1 MSFETFVMLLS
12 PEALLVGV
20 ALGLL
25 SLQSF
30 FPLPSRRV
38 GELVLLATGLVSLA
52 ILFTRGYHGI
62 FWHGAYVWD
71 PMASFWKG
79 FFVVSTFLLTFLSL
93 LGEPPAEERAEFFI
107 LPLFSAAGMC
117 LLASAR
123 DFLVLFVALELVTL
137 SLYVLV
143 GYQRGDAAALEAA
156 VKYLIVGALAS
167 AFVVMGIAYIY
178 GATGSTQFDE
188 VAARAARIRDEKLL
202 LLVAGVLLL
211 LVGLGFKT
219 TTVPFHAWA
228 PDVYQGAPTPVTAFL
243 AVASKASGF
252 VALLRVLNLP
262 LAAGV
267 LRDRWIPAL
276 VLCAALSVLLGNLAA
291 IPQRNVKRML
301 AYSGIGHAGFLLIGL
316 SSGNP
321 VGCASV
327 LYYLWAY
334 LLAIFSAFLVLVLVG
349 REGGGDNLS
358 DLAGLYRRSPLLA
371 WSMALAMVS
380 LAGIPPLSG
389 FFGKLMVFLA
399 AWQSGH
405 YLLVAVGLA
414 CAAAGLYYYLGV
426 IRVMFWSEPSHPQT
440 VLVPWPAQVVLYV
453 LLGALVFLG
462 LYAQPLLEAV
472 ARIVS

>member
-1 MSFETFVMLLS
+1 MSFSSFAILAAPET
-12 PEALLVGV
+12 LLVAT

-25 SLQSF
+25 LRQAL
-30 FPLPSRRV
+30 FPLSPRTV
-38 GELVLLATGLVSLA
+38 GRWVLLTTGLISVEICFTGA
-52 ILFTRGYHGI
+52 YRGLFWQET
-62 FWHGAYVWD
+62 YVWD

-93 LGEPPAEERAEFFI
+93 FEAEDPEERAESFI
-107 LPLFSAAGMC
+107 VPLFAAAGMC

-123 DFLVLFVALELVTL
+123 DFLVLFVALELLTV

-143 GYQRGDAAALEAA
+143 GYRKRDALALEAA

-167 AFVVMGIAYIY
+167 AFLVMGIAYVY
-178 GATGSTQFDE
+178 GATGSTQFDV
-188 VAARAARIRDEKLL
+188 VAKKAAGLRSGEEALL
-202 LLVAGVLLL
+202 LAGVLLL

-262 LAAGV
+262 LGTGF
-267 LRDRWIPAL
+267 LRERWIPAL
-276 VLCAALSVLLGNLAA
+276 ALCAALSVLLGNLAA

-316 SSGNP
+316 SSGRP
-321 VGCASV
+321 IGCASV

-334 LLAIFSAFLVLVLVG
+334 LLAIFCAFLVLVLLA
-349 REGGGDNLS
+349 REGDAETVN

-371 WSMALAMVS
+371 WAMTLAMVS
-380 LAGIPPLSG
+380 LGGIPPLTG
-389 FFGKLMVFLA
+389 FFGKFMVFLA
-399 AWQSGH
+399 AWESGH
-405 YLLVAVGLA
+405 YLLVALGLG
-414 CAAAGLYYYLGV
+414 CAAAALSYYLGIV
-426 IRVMFWSEPSHPQT
+426 RAMFWSEPSHPEP
-440 VLVPWPAQVVLYV
+440 LPVPWPARFLLWVLMGS
-453 LLGALVFLG
+453 LLLLG

-472 ARIVS
+472 ARIV